1 MIQRMIE
8 IRKDHDESQA
18 KLAAALGY
26 HRVQIAKYETGVN
39 VPPIDYLLKFCRH
52 YGVSADY
59 ILGLP
64 RDAEWPR

>member
-8 IRKDHDESQA
+8 IRKDHDDSQS

-39 VPPIDYLLKFCRH
+39 APPIDYLLKFCQH

-64 RDAEWPR
+64 KDAQWPR